1 MNLKA
6 LFIKYIKH
14 RENLNK
20 GKIYKL
26 VDNTNENIYI
36 GSTCNSLNKRLSQH
50 NSHYK
55 RYLKRQYGNMKSF
68 DIIKNNDFT
77 IKLLEKCNIKTKQEL
92 YQRERYYIEN
102 NECLNKNIP
111 GRTLKEYKETK
122 KLIRIEEKSHY
133 NIIKGKMNDFQ
144 KLYIIL
150 IGNFYN
156 IIRKNYI
163 KTDNKKDIVPLKE
176 IYNIFKE
183 SDIYFF
189 STKEQKR
196 TINYKN
202 FIEKLKYNLLF
213 KNYL

>member
-102 NECLNKNIP
+102 NESVNKRIP
-111 GRTLKEYKETK
+111 CRTNKEYIENNKDKLNEKMKEYQAAYRDNNK
-122 KLIRIEEKSHY
+122 DKIKEYREANKDKIKEYREANKDKIKEKQNEKFICPCGGRYTCS
-133 NIIKGKMNDFQ
+133 
-144 KLYIIL
+144 
-150 IGNFYN
+150 
-156 IIRKNYI
+156 
-163 KTDNKKDIVPLKE
+163 NKV
-176 IYNIFKE
+176 
-183 SDIYFF
+183 
-189 STKEQKR
+189 R
-196 TINYKN
+196 H
-202 FIEKLKYNLLF
+202 F
-213 KNYL
+213 KNHKHQEFLINK